1 MCYGVHTRNTAI
13 EKAHNMKWCT
23 ERYSLQKLIR
33 SMSERFYKVH
43 YILRV

>member
-1 MCYGVHTRNTAI
+1 MCYGVHTRNTII
-13 EKAHNMKWCT
+13 EKAYNTKRCT

-33 SMSERFYKVH
+33 SMWKRFYKVH